1 MKMAKKGT
9 ASNVKPNSTIN
20 CENCTF
26 NTSMDDDQARCEFV
40 KLMGKKDPT
49 CAKYEPKT

>member
-1 MKMAKKGT
+1 MAKKSPVST
-9 ASNVKPNSTIN
+9 KNVGNNIN

-26 NTSMDDDQARCEFV
+26 NSGMDDDQARCEFM

-49 CAKYEPKT
+49 CSKYEPKA